1 MLRLKHEGL
10 CLLSQLNVYFRR
22 QYAYDPLHTSQQP
35 GTLKPQQGTSYQQQ
49 QTRGMLPPPTPV
61 PHGKASGSFASTG
74 AIGGVPPHTRGQ
86 LPPGNVGQAQQR
98 LPSDNTFV
106 SAAAHHTL
114 PLTSNP
120 FTPRASTSHMPSGS
134 HSRFVPHTPDSR
146 RFVPQTPDTRRFA
159 PAGTAAG
166 SRVPSRAGNPN
177 HVIQSGQRAPF
188 YPGTRMG

>member
-177 HVIQSGQRAPF
+177 PVIQSGQRAPF